1 MKKHFKTVG
10 GLRPGKSAF
19 DLTHEYKTSCDFG
32 MLIPCLCEEVDA
44 GDVWK
49 IKTDMIVRLQPLV
62 SPIMHEV
69 NATIHFFFTPF
80 RTLWSDW
87 ENFLTGGEEGNFS
100 KPIPLWGQD
109 GGTYG
114 GSSSPFTDEEIV
126 FNSEVGNRYLFD
138 YMPGLPGNI
147 TDPSSDRRM
156 VQILGSY
163 TDPNNSIPI
172 DLYRRAYYFIYNEYY
187 RDENLEDKYSF
198 KEEHYDSEG
207 MPIDGYRNP
216 QILAGDVGTRHN
228 RILRRAWEKDYFTS
242 ALPFILRGTP
252 PAVPLIGSTRAIF
265 NDAMES
271 ITTNVT
277 IPTTVSRHTLQGQT
291 NPFMQGPAIYGQ
303 SQTGSPPLEKLTS
316 WLSRN
321 NQIDMSVVGGLG
333 WNQIREVA
341 QLHKW
346 MERNARAGVR
356 YTEFLR
362 SHFGV
367 APRDDRLQ
375 RPEYIG
381 GVRNPVIVSEVL
393 QTSQT
398 TTQSP
403 QATMAGHG
411 LVANQ
416 GRTSSYRVQEPGI
429 IMGIFSC
436 MPRTTYTQG
445 IRRQYTR
452 RTNTEFYFREFANLG
467 EQAVL
472 NKEIFI
478 NVDNSYNANIAN
490 TEFGFQPRYDE
501 KRYIPS
507 YATNLMR
514 VPLANG
520 GLNFWHMGRIFNTQP
535 NLNES
540 FIKLDENELQQM
552 KRIFAVPSQPGLLVN
567 LVHHITAIRPMPL
580 IGEPGLID
588 HF

>member
-1 MKKHFKTVG
+1 MKKHFRTVG
-10 GLRPGKSAF
+10 GLKPGRSAF
-19 DLTHEYKTSCDFG
+19 NLTHEYLTAGDFG

-44 GDVWK
+44 GDIWK
-49 IKTDMIVRLQPLV
+49 IKSDMVVRFQPLIA
-62 SPIMHEV
+62 PIMHEV
-69 NATIHFFFTPF
+69 NAFIHYYYIPF
-80 RTLWSDW
+80 RILWSEW
-87 ENFLTGGEEGNFS
+87 ENFISGGENGRFS

-126 FNSEVGNRYLFD
+126 FNATSGPRYLFD
-138 YMPGLPGNI
+138 YLPGLPGSVN
-147 TDPSSDRRM
+147 DPDSDRF
-156 VQILGSY
+156 ITNFLGAY

-172 DLYRRAYYFIYNEYY
+172 DLYRRAYYHIYNEYY
-187 RDENLEDKYSF
+187 RDQNLQEKYAF

-207 MPIDGYRNP
+207 MPIDGYVNP
-216 QILAGDVGTRHN
+216 QIMAGNVGIRHN
-228 RILRRAWEKDYFTS
+228 LILYRAWEKDYFTS

-252 PAVPLIGSTRAIF
+252 PAVPLIGSANAVF
-265 NDAMES
+265 DDLMES

-277 IPTTVSRHTLQGQT
+277 IPATVSRHTLQGQVS
-291 NPFMQGPAIYGQ
+291 PFTQGPAIYGQ

-316 WLSRN
+316 WLTRN
-321 NQIDMSVVGGLG
+321 NTIDMSVVGGLG
-333 WNQIREVA
+333 WNQIRQVA

-346 MERNARAGVR
+346 LERNARAGVR

-367 APRDDRLQ
+367 APRDERLQ

-381 GVRNPVIVSEVL
+381 GVRNPVIISEVL
-393 QTSQT
+393 QTSGSQPN
-398 TTQSP
+398 SP

-411 LVANQ
+411 LIANE
-416 GRTSSYRVQEPGI
+416 GRKVKYRVKEPGI

-436 MPRTTYTQG
+436 MPRTSYAQG
-445 IRRQYTR
+445 MRRHYTR

-472 NKEIFI
+472 NREIYI
-478 NVDNSYNANIAN
+478 NPDASYNAAVAN

-507 YATNLMR
+507 FTTGLMR
-514 VPLANG
+514 VPGNNG
-520 GLNFWHMGRIFNTQP
+520 GLNFWSLTRIFGSQP
-535 NLNES
+535 NLNAS
-540 FIKLDENELQQM
+540 FIQLDEAELFSL
-552 KRIFAVPSQPGLLVN
+552 KRVFAVPSQPGLIIN
-567 LVHHITAIRPMPL
+567 LVHHIVAVRPMPL